1 MIQECAGAEPVL
13 WSCCSTRGVR
23 GLASLQEAVAAV
35 SKRKGIC
42 GKQFQMLGEQLAP
55 QLIKVSNKHSVLWGR
70 LPGGAC
76 SHIPS
81 KAPLSPERGARD
93 GEAAVCSGVRGS
105 TQSSDRAVI
114 SHKALLLWS
123 CRQIAGTGRQAVAV
137 GRGNCHS
144 SALSQRVWYSWW
156 GWVRGGRSVVGDQ
169 PHPYMGTGMGTGL
182 SMELQY
188 CPVPA
193 A

>member
-1 MIQECAGAEPVL
+1 M
-13 WSCCSTRGVR
+13 R

-35 SKRKGIC
+35 SKCKGIC

-81 KAPLSPERGARD
+81 KAPHSSEHGAQH

-105 TQSSDRAVI
+105 TQSCGRAVI
-114 SHKALLLWS
+114 SQKASLLWC
-123 CRQIAGTGRQAVAV
+123 CRLTVGMDRQAAAV
-137 GRGNCHS
+137 GRGSCHS
-144 SALSQRVWYSWW
+144 PALSLYSRW
-156 GWVRGGRSVVGDQ
+156 GWERGGRSVVGIS
-169 PHPYMGTGMGTGL
+169 PTPIWG
-182 SMELQY
+182 
-188 CPVPA
+188 
-193 A
+193 